1 MLLVCSI
8 RSGFHCESLLKH
20 SACLL
25 SSLSCLFAKSQ
36 KVYRGGEIISYLSV
50 QYFVNQQ
57 NNRIDPLA
65 VNKENLPAC
74 LIDDEHTPKL
84 LW

>member
-1 MLLVCSI
+1 M
-8 RSGFHCESLLKH
+8 
-20 SACLL
+20 
-25 SSLSCLFAKSQ
+25 
-36 KVYRGGEIISYLSV
+36 YRGGEIISYLSV